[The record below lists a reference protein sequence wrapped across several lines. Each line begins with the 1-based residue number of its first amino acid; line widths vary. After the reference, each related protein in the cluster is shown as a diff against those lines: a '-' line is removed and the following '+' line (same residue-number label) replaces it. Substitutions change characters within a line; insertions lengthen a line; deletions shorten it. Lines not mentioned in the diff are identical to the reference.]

1 MILFAKIQ
9 NQILSYLRYMKGILL
24 IFTLTLGFCFLSQAD
39 RKYTPA
45 GMLSLGGRTTVS
57 LFNDH
62 ENEMTGTGVGG
73 QFRLRF
79 SDAVNTDWFFDY
91 ITSDIL
97 NYAHRTDYH
106 IGWSVLFYPINQL
119 AYFRQKEE
127 FKPKFRPY
135 ILAGHCFDYSKI
147 EAKVSPLDG
156 PMSAER
162 WSSAVQAGLGTH
174 LELSPRFDISL
185 TGQYMIH
192 LGNHIETDY
201 DFTTGALSFNEH
213 KGASLA
219 GHVLVTLSLNY
230 KIAKLWG
237 FTRR

>member
-1 MILFAKIQ
+1 
-9 NQILSYLRYMKGILL
+9 MKL
-24 IFTLTLGFCFLSQAD
+24 IFLFLMSFLALQVNAQEQ
-39 RKYTPA
+39 RMFNPA

-62 ENEMTGTGVGG
+62 KNEMTGTGIGG

-106 IGWSVLFYPINQL
+106 IGWSVLFYPINHL
-119 AYFRQKEE
+119 AYFHQPKD

>member
-24 IFTLTLGFCFLSQAD
+24 IFTLSVGFCFFGQTD

-62 ENEMTGTGVGG
+62 KNEMTGTGVGG

-119 AYFRQKEE
+119 DYFRQDGE

-135 ILAGHCFDYSKI
+135 ILAGHCFDYSRI
-147 EAKVSPLDG
+147 ESKADATVYG
-156 PMSAER
+156 ER

-201 DFTTGALSFNEH
+201 NFTTGELSFNEH

-219 GHVLVTLSLNY
+219 GHVLVTLSSNY

-237 FTRR
+237 FSRR

>member
-1 MILFAKIQ
+1 
-9 NQILSYLRYMKGILL
+9 
-24 IFTLTLGFCFLSQAD
+24 
-39 RKYTPA
+39 
-45 GMLSLGGRTTVS
+45 
-57 LFNDH
+57 
-62 ENEMTGTGVGG
+62 MTGSGVGG

-106 IGWSVLFYPINQL
+106 IGWSVLFYPINNL
-119 AYFRQKEE
+119 DYFRQKEE

-174 LELSPRFDISL
+174 LELSPSFDISL

-192 LGNHIETDY
+192 LGNHIETEY
-201 DFTTGALSFNEH
+201 DFTTGALSFHEH

>member
-1 MILFAKIQ
+1 
-9 NQILSYLRYMKGILL
+9 MKL
-24 IFTLTLGFCFLSQAD
+24 IFLFLMSFLALQVNAQEQ
-39 RKYTPA
+39 RTFNPA

-62 ENEMTGTGVGG
+62 KNEMTGTGVGG

-106 IGWSVLFYPINQL
+106 IGWSVLFYPINHL
-119 AYFRQKEE
+119 AYFHQPKD

-135 ILAGHCFDYSKI
+135 VLAGHCFDYSKI
-147 EAKVSPLDG
+147 EAKYGISPLDG
-156 PMSAER
+156 ALYAER

-185 TGQYMIH
+185 TGQYMMH

-201 DFTTGALSFNEH
+201 DFTSGTLSFHEH
-213 KGASLA
+213 TGASLA
-219 GHVLVTLSLNY
+219 GHLLVTLSLNY
-230 KIAKLWG
+230 KIARLWG

>member
-1 MILFAKIQ
+1 
-9 NQILSYLRYMKGILL
+9 MKL
-24 IFTLTLGFCFLSQAD
+24 IFLFLMSFLALQVNAQEL
-39 RKYTPA
+39 RTINPA

-62 ENEMTGTGVGG
+62 KNEMTGTGVGG

-106 IGWSVLFYPINQL
+106 IGWSVLFYPINHL
-119 AYFRQKEE
+119 AYFDQPKD

-147 EAKVSPLDG
+147 EAKDGISPLDG
-156 PMSAER
+156 AMYAER

-201 DFTTGALSFNEH
+201 DFTSGTLSFHEH

-219 GHVLVTLSLNY
+219 GHLLVTVSLNY
-230 KIAKLWG
+230 KIARLWG

>member
-1 MILFAKIQ
+1 
-9 NQILSYLRYMKGILL
+9 MKGILL
-24 IFTLTLGFCFLSQAD
+24 IFTLTLGFCFFGQAD
-39 RKYTPA
+39 RKYNPA

-62 ENEMTGTGVGG
+62 KNEMTGTGVGG

-119 AYFRQKEE
+119 DYFRQDGE

-135 ILAGHCFDYSKI
+135 ILAGHCFDYSRI
-147 EAKVSPLDG
+147 ESKADATVYG
-156 PMSAER
+156 ER

-201 DFTTGALSFNEH
+201 DFTTGMLSFNEH

-219 GHVLVTLSLNY
+219 GHVLLTLSLNY

-237 FTRR
+237 FSRR

>member
-1 MILFAKIQ
+1 
-9 NQILSYLRYMKGILL
+9 MKGILL
-24 IFTLTLGFCFLSQAD
+24 IFTLSLGFCLFGQTD

-62 ENEMTGTGVGG
+62 KNEMTGTGVGG

-97 NYAHRTDYH
+97 NYAYRTDYH

-119 AYFRQKEE
+119 DYFRQDGE

-135 ILAGHCFDYSKI
+135 ILAGHCFDYSRI
-147 EAKVSPLDG
+147 ESKADATVYG
-156 PMSAER
+156 ER

-201 DFTTGALSFNEH
+201 DFTTGVLSFNEH

-237 FTRR
+237 FSRR

>member
-1 MILFAKIQ
+1 
-9 NQILSYLRYMKGILL
+9 MKGILL
-24 IFTLTLGFCFLSQAD
+24 IFTLSLGFCFFGQTD

-45 GMLSLGGRTTVS
+45 GMLSLGGRTTLS

-62 ENEMTGTGVGG
+62 KNEMTGTGVGG

-119 AYFRQKEE
+119 DYFHQDGE

-135 ILAGHCFDYSKI
+135 VLAGHCFDYSRI
-147 EAKVSPLDG
+147 ESKADATVYG
-156 PMSAER
+156 ER

-192 LGNHIETDY
+192 LGSHIETDY
-201 DFTTGALSFNEH
+201 NFTTGVISFNEH

-237 FTRR
+237 FSRR

>member
-1 MILFAKIQ
+1 MSL
-9 NQILSYLRYMKGILL
+9 LLL
-24 IFTLTLGFCFLSQAD
+24 IFTLSLGFCFLGQAD

-62 ENEMTGTGVGG
+62 KNEMTGTGVGG

-119 AYFRQKEE
+119 DYFRQDGE

-135 ILAGHCFDYSKI
+135 ILAGHCFDYSRI
-147 EAKVSPLDG
+147 ESKADATVYG
-156 PMSAER
+156 ER

-201 DFTTGALSFNEH
+201 DFTTGMLSFNEH

-237 FTRR
+237 FSRR

>member
-1 MILFAKIQ
+1 
-9 NQILSYLRYMKGILL
+9 MKGILL
-24 IFTLTLGFCFLSQAD
+24 IFTLSVGFCLFGQSD

-119 AYFRQKEE
+119 DYFRQDGE

-135 ILAGHCFDYSKI
+135 ILAGHCFDYSRI
-147 EAKVSPLDG
+147 ESKADATVYG
-156 PMSAER
+156 ER

-192 LGNHIETDY
+192 LGSHIETDY
-201 DFTTGALSFNEH
+201 NFTTGVISFNEH

-237 FTRR
+237 FSRR

>member
-1 MILFAKIQ
+1 
-9 NQILSYLRYMKGILL
+9 MKGLLFFILL
-24 IFTLTLGFCFLSQAD
+24 AVSAQVFGQIDG
-39 RKYTPA
+39 KVTPA
-45 GMLSLGGRTTVS
+45 GMLSLGARSTLS
-57 LFNDH
+57 LFND
-62 ENEMTGTGVGG
+62 EKNEMLGTGVGG

-97 NYAHRTDYH
+97 NYAFRTDYH

-119 AYFRQKEE
+119 DYFRQEGG
-127 FKPKFRPY
+127 FKLKFRPY
-135 ILAGHCFDYSKI
+135 ILAGHCFDYSRI
-147 EAKVSPLDG
+147 ESKADATLYG
-156 PMSAER
+156 ER

-192 LGNHIETDY
+192 LGTHLETEY
-201 DFTTGALSFNEH
+201 NFGTGEITFLKEP
-213 KGASLA
+213 GGSLA
-219 GHVLVTLSLNY
+219 GHLLITLSLNY

-237 FTRR
+237 RTKK

>member
-1 MILFAKIQ
+1 
-9 NQILSYLRYMKGILL
+9 MKGILL
-24 IFTLTLGFCFLSQAD
+24 IFTLSLGFCFFGQTD

-62 ENEMTGTGVGG
+62 KNEMTGTGVGG

-119 AYFRQKEE
+119 DYFRQDGE

-135 ILAGHCFDYSKI
+135 ILAGHCFDYSRIQSK
-147 EAKVSPLDG
+147 ADATVYG
-156 PMSAER
+156 ER

-192 LGNHIETDY
+192 LGSHIETDY
-201 DFTTGALSFNEH
+201 NFTTGVLSFKED

-237 FTRR
+237 FSRR

>member
-1 MILFAKIQ
+1 MKTIFLILVFIGA
-9 NQILSYLRYMKGILL
+9 L
-24 IFTLTLGFCFLSQAD
+24 QANAQD
-39 RKYTPA
+39 NRRHNPA

-57 LFNDH
+57 LFNDLD
-62 ENEMTGTGVGG
+62 NEMTGTGVGG

-97 NYAHRTDYH
+97 NYARRTDYH
-106 IGWSVLFYPINQL
+106 IGWSVLFYPINNL
-119 AYFRQKEE
+119 AYFRQEGE

-135 ILAGHCFDYSKI
+135 ILAGHCFDYSRI
-147 EAKVSPLDG
+147 EAKDG
-156 PMSAER
+156 ISHVDGYIAAER

-185 TGQYMIH
+185 TGQYMMH
-192 LGNHIETDY
+192 LGNHIETEY
-201 DFTTGALSFNEH
+201 DFTTGTLSFHEH
-213 KGASLA
+213 KGTSLA
-219 GHVLVTLSLNY
+219 GHLLVTLSLNY

>member
-1 MILFAKIQ
+1 
-9 NQILSYLRYMKGILL
+9 MKL
-24 IFTLTLGFCFLSQAD
+24 IFLFLMSFLALEINAQEQ
-39 RKYTPA
+39 RTFNPA
-45 GMLSLGGRTTVS
+45 GTLSLGGRTTVS

-62 ENEMTGTGVGG
+62 KNEMTGTGVGG

-106 IGWSVLFYPINQL
+106 IGWSVLFYPINHL
-119 AYFRQKEE
+119 AYFHQPKD

-147 EAKVSPLDG
+147 EAKDGISPLDG
-156 PMSAER
+156 ALYAER

-185 TGQYMIH
+185 TGQYMMH

-201 DFTTGALSFNEH
+201 DFTSGTLSFHEH

-219 GHVLVTLSLNY
+219 GHLLVTLSLNY

>member
-1 MILFAKIQ
+1 
-9 NQILSYLRYMKGILL
+9 MKL
-24 IFTLTLGFCFLSQAD
+24 IFLFLMSFLALQVNAQEQ
-39 RKYTPA
+39 RTINPA

-62 ENEMTGTGVGG
+62 KNEMTGTGVGG

-106 IGWSVLFYPINQL
+106 IGWSVLFYPINHL
-119 AYFRQKEE
+119 TYFHQPKD
-127 FKPKFRPY
+127 FKPKFRPF

-147 EAKVSPLDG
+147 EAKDGISPLDG
-156 PMSAER
+156 ALYAER

-201 DFTTGALSFNEH
+201 DFTSGMLSFHEH

-219 GHVLVTLSLNY
+219 GHLLVTLSLNY
-230 KIAKLWG
+230 KIARLWG
-237 FTRR
+237 FTKR

>member
-1 MILFAKIQ
+1 
-9 NQILSYLRYMKGILL
+9 MKGILL
-24 IFTLTLGFCFLSQAD
+24 IFTLSVGFCLFGQSD

-119 AYFRQKEE
+119 DYFRQDGE

-135 ILAGHCFDYSKI
+135 ILAGHCFDYSRI
-147 EAKVSPLDG
+147 ESKADATVYG
-156 PMSAER
+156 ER

-201 DFTTGALSFNEH
+201 DFTTGALSFHEH

-230 KIAKLWG
+230 KI
-237 FTRR
+237 

>member
-1 MILFAKIQ
+1 
-9 NQILSYLRYMKGILL
+9 MKGILL
-24 IFTLTLGFCFLSQAD
+24 IFTLTLGFCFFGQAD
-39 RKYTPA
+39 RKYNPA

-62 ENEMTGTGVGG
+62 KNEMTGTGVGG

-119 AYFRQKEE
+119 DYFRQDGE

-135 ILAGHCFDYSKI
+135 ILAGHCFDYSRI
-147 EAKVSPLDG
+147 ESKADATVYG
-156 PMSAER
+156 ER

-192 LGNHIETDY
+192 LGNHIETEY

-237 FTRR
+237 FSRR

>member
-1 MILFAKIQ
+1 
-9 NQILSYLRYMKGILL
+9 
-24 IFTLTLGFCFLSQAD
+24 
-39 RKYTPA
+39 
-45 GMLSLGGRTTVS
+45 
-57 LFNDH
+57 
-62 ENEMTGTGVGG
+62 MTGTGVGG

-106 IGWSVLFYPINQL
+106 IGWSVLFYPINHL
-119 AYFRQKEE
+119 AYFHQPKD
-127 FKPKFRPY
+127 FKPKFRPF
-135 ILAGHCFDYSKI
+135 ILAGYCFDYSKI
-147 EAKVSPLDG
+147 EAKDGISPLDG
-156 PMSAER
+156 ALYAER

-201 DFTTGALSFNEH
+201 DFTSGTLSFHEH

-219 GHVLVTLSLNY
+219 GHLLVTVSLNY
-230 KIAKLWG
+230 KIARLWG
-237 FTRR
+237 FTKR

>member
-1 MILFAKIQ
+1 
-9 NQILSYLRYMKGILL
+9 
-24 IFTLTLGFCFLSQAD
+24 
-39 RKYTPA
+39 
-45 GMLSLGGRTTVS
+45 MLSLGGRTTVS

-62 ENEMTGTGVGG
+62 KNEMTGTGVGG

-119 AYFRQKEE
+119 DYFRQDGE

-135 ILAGHCFDYSKI
+135 ILAGHCFDYSRI
-147 EAKVSPLDG
+147 ESKADATVYG
-156 PMSAER
+156 ER

-201 DFTTGALSFNEH
+201 NFTTGMLSFNEH

-237 FTRR
+237 FSRR

>member
-1 MILFAKIQ
+1 MQRIFLVLVLIGVLQANAQ
-9 NQILSYLRYMKGILL
+9 NNIIYN
-24 IFTLTLGFCFLSQAD
+24 
-39 RKYTPA
+39 PA

-106 IGWSVLFYPINQL
+106 IGWSVLFYPINNL
-119 AYFRQKEE
+119 DYFQQKEG

-147 EAKVSPLDG
+147 EAKESPLDG

-185 TGQYMIH
+185 TGQYMMH
-192 LGNHIETDY
+192 LGNHIETEY
-201 DFTTGALSFNEH
+201 DFTTGALSFHEH

>member
-1 MILFAKIQ
+1 MRGLLFF
-9 NQILSYLRYMKGILL
+9 ILL
-24 IFTLTLGFCFLSQAD
+24 AVSAQVFGQIDG
-39 RKYTPA
+39 KVTPA
-45 GMLSLGGRTTVS
+45 GMLSLGARSTLS
-57 LFNDH
+57 LFNDDK
-62 ENEMTGTGVGG
+62 NEMMGTGVGG

-97 NYAHRTDYH
+97 NYAYRTDYH
-106 IGWSVLFYPINQL
+106 IGWSVLFYPINQMD
-119 AYFRQKEE
+119 YFRQEE
-127 FKPKFRPY
+127 GFKPKFRPY
-135 ILAGHCFDYSKI
+135 ILAGHCFDYSRIQSK
-147 EAKVSPLDG
+147 ADATLYG
-156 PMSAER
+156 ER
-162 WSSAVQAGLGTH
+162 WSSAVQAGLGSH

-201 DFTTGALSFNEH
+201 DFTTGVLSFNED

-219 GHVLVTLSLNY
+219 GHLLITLSLNY

>member
-1 MILFAKIQ
+1 
-9 NQILSYLRYMKGILL
+9 MKL
-24 IFTLTLGFCFLSQAD
+24 IFLFLMSFLALQVNAQEQ
-39 RKYTPA
+39 RTFNPA

-62 ENEMTGTGVGG
+62 KNEMTGTGVGG

-106 IGWSVLFYPINQL
+106 IGWSVLFYPINHL
-119 AYFRQKEE
+119 AYFHQPKD

-147 EAKVSPLDG
+147 EAKDGISPLDG
-156 PMSAER
+156 ALYAER
-162 WSSAVQAGLGTH
+162 SSSAVQAGLGTH
-174 LELSPRFDISL
+174 LELSPRFDISF
-185 TGQYMIH
+185 TGQYMMH

-201 DFTTGALSFNEH
+201 DFTSGTLSFHEH

-219 GHVLVTLSLNY
+219 GHLLVTVSLNY
-230 KIAKLWG
+230 KIARLWG

>member
-1 MILFAKIQ
+1 
-9 NQILSYLRYMKGILL
+9 MKL
-24 IFTLTLGFCFLSQAD
+24 IFLFLMSFLALQVNAQEQ
-39 RKYTPA
+39 RTFNPA

-62 ENEMTGTGVGG
+62 KNEMTGTGVGG

-106 IGWSVLFYPINQL
+106 IGWSVLFYPINHL
-119 AYFRQKEE
+119 AYFHQPKD

-147 EAKVSPLDG
+147 EAKDGISPLDG
-156 PMSAER
+156 ALYAER

-185 TGQYMIH
+185 TGQYMMH

-201 DFTTGALSFNEH
+201 DFTSGTLSFHEH
-213 KGASLA
+213 TGASLA
-219 GHVLVTLSLNY
+219 GHLLVTLSLNY
-230 KIAKLWG
+230 KIARLWG
-237 FTRR
+237 FTKR

>member
-1 MILFAKIQ
+1 MKPIALILAFIVM
-9 NQILSYLRYMKGILL
+9 L
-24 IFTLTLGFCFLSQAD
+24 
-39 RKYTPA
+39 PA
-45 GMLSLGGRTTVS
+45 NAQDNKWYNPSGMLSLGGRTTVS

-62 ENEMTGTGVGG
+62 ENEITGTGVGG

-79 SDAVNTDWFFDY
+79 SDAVNTDWFFDF

-106 IGWSVLFYPINQL
+106 IGWSVLFYPINNL
-119 AYFRQKEE
+119 DYFRQKEE

-156 PMSAER
+156 PLSAER

-201 DFTTGALSFNEH
+201 NFSTGTLSFHKH

>member
-1 MILFAKIQ
+1 
-9 NQILSYLRYMKGILL
+9 MKL
-24 IFTLTLGFCFLSQAD
+24 IFLFLMSFLALQVNAQEQ
-39 RKYTPA
+39 RTFNPA

-62 ENEMTGTGVGG
+62 KNEMTGTGVGG

-106 IGWSVLFYPINQL
+106 IGWSVLFYPINHL
-119 AYFRQKEE
+119 AYFHQPKD

-147 EAKVSPLDG
+147 EAKDGISPLDG
-156 PMSAER
+156 ALYAER

-174 LELSPRFDISL
+174 LELTPRFDISL
-185 TGQYMIH
+185 TGQYMMH

-201 DFTTGALSFNEH
+201 DFTSGTLSFHEH

-219 GHVLVTLSLNY
+219 GHLLVTVSLNY
-230 KIAKLWG
+230 KIARLWG

>member
-1 MILFAKIQ
+1 MQRIALVLLLFVV
-9 NQILSYLRYMKGILL
+9 
-24 IFTLTLGFCFLSQAD
+24 FPFQAQENRRD
-39 RKYTPA
+39 NPA

-57 LFNDH
+57 LFN
-62 ENEMTGTGVGG
+62 EQKNEMSGSGVGG

-106 IGWSVLFYPINQL
+106 IGWSVLFYPINNHN
-119 AYFRQKEE
+119 YFHQTTQ

-135 ILAGHCFDYSKI
+135 VLAGHCFDYSKI
-147 EAKVSPLDG
+147 EAKDGTNALDG
-156 PMSAER
+156 VWYAER

-174 LELSPRFDISL
+174 LELSPRFDLSL

-192 LGNHIETDY
+192 LGNHIETEY
-201 DFTTGALSFNEH
+201 DFTSGTLSFNEH

-230 KIAKLWG
+230 KIVKLWG
-237 FTRR
+237 FSRR

>member
-24 IFTLTLGFCFLSQAD
+24 IFTLSVGFCFFGQTD

-62 ENEMTGTGVGG
+62 KNEMTGTGVGG

-119 AYFRQKEE
+119 DYFRQDGE

-135 ILAGHCFDYSKI
+135 ILAGHCFDYSRI
-147 EAKVSPLDG
+147 ESKADATVYG
-156 PMSAER
+156 ER

-201 DFTTGALSFNEH
+201 NFTTGELSFNEH

-237 FTRR
+237 FSRR

>member
-1 MILFAKIQ
+1 MQRIFLVLVLIGVLQANAQ
-9 NQILSYLRYMKGILL
+9 ENRRYN
-24 IFTLTLGFCFLSQAD
+24 
-39 RKYTPA
+39 PA
-45 GMLSLGGRTTVS
+45 AMLSLGGRTTVS

-106 IGWSVLFYPINQL
+106 IGWSVLFYPINNL
-119 AYFRQKEE
+119 DYFRQKEE

-156 PMSAER
+156 PMWAER

-201 DFTTGALSFNEH
+201 DFTTGALSFHEH

-219 GHVLVTLSLNY
+219 GHVLVTLSFNY

>member
-1 MILFAKIQ
+1 
-9 NQILSYLRYMKGILL
+9 MKGILL
-24 IFTLTLGFCFLSQAD
+24 IFTLTLGFCFFGQAD
-39 RKYTPA
+39 RKYNPA

-62 ENEMTGTGVGG
+62 KNEMTGTGVGG

-119 AYFRQKEE
+119 DYFRQEGA

-135 ILAGHCFDYSKI
+135 ILAGHCFDYSRI
-147 EAKVSPLDG
+147 ESKADATVYG
-156 PMSAER
+156 ER

-201 DFTTGALSFNEH
+201 NFTTGELSFNEH

-219 GHVLVTLSLNY
+219 GHVLLTLSLNY

-237 FTRR
+237 FSRR

>member
-1 MILFAKIQ
+1 
-9 NQILSYLRYMKGILL
+9 
-24 IFTLTLGFCFLSQAD
+24 
-39 RKYTPA
+39 
-45 GMLSLGGRTTVS
+45 
-57 LFNDH
+57 
-62 ENEMTGTGVGG
+62 
-73 QFRLRF
+73 
-79 SDAVNTDWFFDY
+79 VNTDWFFDY

-119 AYFRQKEE
+119 DYFRQEE
-127 FKPKFRPY
+127 GFKPKFRPY
-135 ILAGHCFDYSKI
+135 ILAGHCFDYSRI
-147 EAKVSPLDG
+147 ESKADATVYG
-156 PMSAER
+156 ER

-201 DFTTGALSFNEH
+201 DFTTGMLSFNEH

-237 FTRR
+237 FSRR

>member
-1 MILFAKIQ
+1 
-9 NQILSYLRYMKGILL
+9 MKL
-24 IFTLTLGFCFLSQAD
+24 IFLFLMSFLALQVNAQEQ
-39 RKYTPA
+39 RTFNPA

-62 ENEMTGTGVGG
+62 KNEMTGTGVGG

-106 IGWSVLFYPINQL
+106 IGWSVLFYPINHL
-119 AYFRQKEE
+119 TYFHQPKD
-127 FKPKFRPY
+127 FKPKFRPF

-147 EAKVSPLDG
+147 EAKDGISPLDG
-156 PMSAER
+156 ALYAER

-174 LELSPRFDISL
+174 LELTPRFDISL
-185 TGQYMIH
+185 TGQYMMH

-201 DFTTGALSFNEH
+201 DFTSGTLSFHEH
-213 KGASLA
+213 TGASLA
-219 GHVLVTLSLNY
+219 GHLLVTLSLNY
-230 KIAKLWG
+230 KIARLWG
-237 FTRR
+237 FTKR

>member
-1 MILFAKIQ
+1 M
-9 NQILSYLRYMKGILL
+9 
-24 IFTLTLGFCFLSQAD
+24 
-39 RKYTPA
+39 P
-45 GMLSLGGRTTVS
+45 
-57 LFNDH
+57 
-62 ENEMTGTGVGG
+62 GTGVGG

-79 SDAVNTDWFFDY
+79 SDAVNTEWFFDY

-97 NYAHRTDYH
+97 NYAYRSDYH
-106 IGWSVLFYPINQL
+106 IGWSVMYYPINGLKYYQ
-119 AYFRQKEE
+119 QSKE
-127 FKPKFRPY
+127 KYRPKFRPY
-135 ILAGHCFDYSKI
+135 ILAGHCFDYSRI
-147 EAKVSPLDG
+147 QAKAVATQFD
-156 PMSAER
+156 ER

-192 LGNHIETDY
+192 LGNHIESDY
-201 DFTTGALSFNEH
+201 DFTTGVLSFNED

-219 GHVLVTLSLNY
+219 GHLLVTLSLNY

>member
-1 MILFAKIQ
+1 
-9 NQILSYLRYMKGILL
+9 MKGILL
-24 IFTLTLGFCFLSQAD
+24 IFTLSLGYCFFGQPD

-62 ENEMTGTGVGG
+62 KNEMTGTGVGG

-119 AYFRQKEE
+119 DYFRQDGE

-135 ILAGHCFDYSKI
+135 ILAGHCFDYSRI
-147 EAKVSPLDG
+147 ESKADATVYR
-156 PMSAER
+156 ER

-201 DFTTGALSFNEH
+201 NFTTGELSFNEH

>member
-1 MILFAKIQ
+1 
-9 NQILSYLRYMKGILL
+9 MKL
-24 IFTLTLGFCFLSQAD
+24 IFLFLMSFLALQVNAQEQ
-39 RKYTPA
+39 RTFNPA

-62 ENEMTGTGVGG
+62 KNEMTGTGVGG

-106 IGWSVLFYPINQL
+106 IGWSVLFYPINHL
-119 AYFRQKEE
+119 AYFHQPKD

-147 EAKVSPLDG
+147 EAKDGISPLDG
-156 PMSAER
+156 ALYAER

-185 TGQYMIH
+185 TGQYMMH

-201 DFTTGALSFNEH
+201 DFTSGTLSFHEH

-219 GHVLVTLSLNY
+219 GHLLVTLSLNY
-230 KIAKLWG
+230 KIARLWG

>member
-1 MILFAKIQ
+1 
-9 NQILSYLRYMKGILL
+9 MKL
-24 IFTLTLGFCFLSQAD
+24 IFLFLMSFLALQVNAQEL
-39 RKYTPA
+39 RTFNPA

-62 ENEMTGTGVGG
+62 KNEMTGTGVGG

-106 IGWSVLFYPINQL
+106 IGWSVLFYPINHL
-119 AYFRQKEE
+119 TYFHQPKD
-127 FKPKFRPY
+127 FKPKFRPF

-147 EAKVSPLDG
+147 EAKDGISPLDG
-156 PMSAER
+156 ALYAER

-201 DFTTGALSFNEH
+201 DFTSGMLSFHEH

-219 GHVLVTLSLNY
+219 GHLLVTLSLNY
-230 KIAKLWG
+230 KIARLWG